1 MSFFNST
8 MGKVFAGYAV
18 SEGAKYV
25 KESLYS
31 GSFLESGLKSFGQAT
46 GLDRFFGSPDPAGE
60 LLGKVGK
67 GVAKTITQS
76 VAQKMLG
83 QGIGADP
90 RTGQGFPGGPPIPSR
105 DTYQSTA
112 LPSGARRYAGF
123 PQGSMNVIDAAFELP
138 EIGNMAM
145 EYTQARI
152 PSTIVTQPTIRTG
165 GMGKLGALGKGRI
178 SSTKV

>member
-31 GSFLESGLKSFGQAT
+31 GSFLESGLKSFGKST
-46 GLDRFFGSPDPAGE
+46 GLDRLFGSTDPVGD

-67 GVAKTITQS
+67 GVTQT
-76 VAQKMLG
+76 VADRMLA
-83 QGIGADP
+83 QGLGADP
-90 RTGQGFPGGPPIPSR
+90 RTGKGFPGGPAIPSR

-112 LPSGARRYAGF
+112 LPKGARRYAGF

-165 GMGKLGALGKGRI
+165 GMGKLGALGKGKI

>member
-31 GSFLESGLKSFGQAT
+31 GSFLESGLRSFGRTT
-46 GLDRFFGSPDPAGE
+46 GLSKFFDTPDPAGE
-60 LLGKVGK
+60 VFGKVGK
-67 GVAKTITQS
+67 GVAKT
-76 VAQKMLG
+76 VVEKMLG
-83 QGIGADP
+83 QGLGADP
-90 RTGQGFPGGPPIPSR
+90 RTGQGLPGGPPIPSR
-105 DTYQSTA
+105 DTYQSTR